1 MWKRNKPPGDR
12 DTCRRRQP
20 ALAGC
25 EAGYRQILAWFCL
38 GILSGLLVPGCAVGP
53 DFVPPQPPAAT
64 QYTQGEEPA
73 KTVAAAGRSQHFEY
87 GAQIAQDW
95 WHLFQSPKPRPGDQG
110 SSGPES

>member
-1 MWKRNKPPGDR
+1 MWKRDKPPGDR

-20 ALAGC
+20 ALGC
-25 EAGYRQILAWFCL
+25 EAGYRQILTWFCL

-87 GAQIAQDW
+87 GAQIAQDRW
-95 WHLFQSPKPRPGDQG
+95 RRSNPPR
-110 SSGPES
+110 